1 MYTKVMDSME
11 ALLGKNDSII
21 EPSDYNFRIS
31 FIAASTN
38 VDEKVENSIYSI
50 SRIAEELGRDFEIIL
65 TTPFKSTLK
74 SMARILLMRE
84 NCSQFQLNVEDFS
97 SPGRGK
103 QISFE
108 KSSGKYV
115 VPFNPEVSYPV
126 EFSDILHSFLKFKL
140 KRLFYSELP
149 LISSEIVKEVGG
161 WRDLLIGE
169 DLDLFA
175 RISMNYGTLA
185 MPSDLMPGTGYG
197 IEDTICLSRIFTF
210 NSLPYKRKME
220 YVRDLIISCNL
231 SFRETNNISSLLSEY
246 EGFRI
251 RGISALAQIM
261 KHFYPVKPVN
271 YDRNNLTVFME
282 SVLESLVLKE
292 FQRLGDVSSHV
303 HLNIHRVLLKFLQ
316 KNSNLYREMSNSL
329 SLYVT
334 PEY

>member
-84 NCSQFQLNVEDFS
+84 NCPQFQLNVEDFS

-149 LISSEIVKEVGG
+149 LISSEIVRR
-161 WRDLLIGE
+161 WE
-169 DLDLFA
+169 DGV
-175 RISMNYGTLA
+175 ISL
-185 MPSDLMPGTGYG
+185 
-197 IEDTICLSRIFTF
+197 
-210 NSLPYKRKME
+210 
-220 YVRDLIISCNL
+220 
-231 SFRETNNISSLLSEY
+231 
-246 EGFRI
+246 
-251 RGISALAQIM
+251 
-261 KHFYPVKPVN
+261 
-271 YDRNNLTVFME
+271 
-282 SVLESLVLKE
+282 
-292 FQRLGDVSSHV
+292 
-303 HLNIHRVLLKFLQ
+303 
-316 KNSNLYREMSNSL
+316 
-329 SLYVT
+329 
-334 PEY
+334 